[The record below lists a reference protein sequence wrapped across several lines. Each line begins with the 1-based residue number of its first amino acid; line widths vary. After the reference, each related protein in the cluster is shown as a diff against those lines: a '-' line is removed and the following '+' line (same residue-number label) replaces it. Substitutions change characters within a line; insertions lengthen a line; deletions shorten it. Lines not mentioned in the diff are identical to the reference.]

1 MILES
6 EYFVTL
12 IIPNYL
18 LRLLMRKCVKAS
30 LVLMV
35 LMSGVLCQAASGSEK
50 SLADKKSIDKDNST
64 EREITWNKNRKLTWD
79 DFRGPVPHD
88 ADDIT
93 AAATFC
99 GIGFETNTITSNNNN
114 LKISIYNSF
123 YTGNSW
129 VRPEERNDNILAH
142 EQGHFDLCELYT
154 RKLRERMSNVQ
165 VNVKTLKPVLSSI
178 YDQVQQEYRQRQEE
192 YENDTEHGVNL
203 LQQKKWQQMLE
214 RELGQTEDWSKS

>member
-79 DFRGPVPHD
+79 DFRGPS
-88 ADDIT
+88 T
-93 AAATFC
+93 
-99 GIGFETNTITSNNNN
+99 
-114 LKISIYNSF
+114 
-123 YTGNSW
+123 
-129 VRPEERNDNILAH
+129 
-142 EQGHFDLCELYT
+142 
-154 RKLRERMSNVQ
+154 Q
-165 VNVKTLKPVLSSI
+165 VTP
-178 YDQVQQEYRQRQEE
+178 
-192 YENDTEHGVNL
+192 G
-203 LQQKKWQQMLE
+203 
-214 RELGQTEDWSKS
+214 

>member
-1 MILES
+1 
-6 EYFVTL
+6 
-12 IIPNYL
+12 
-18 LRLLMRKCVKAS
+18 
-30 LVLMV
+30 
-35 LMSGVLCQAASGSEK
+35 
-50 SLADKKSIDKDNST
+50 
-64 EREITWNKNRKLTWD
+64 
-79 DFRGPVPHD
+79 
-88 ADDIT
+88 
-93 AAATFC
+93 
-99 GIGFETNTITSNNNN
+99 
-114 LKISIYNSF
+114 
-123 YTGNSW
+123 